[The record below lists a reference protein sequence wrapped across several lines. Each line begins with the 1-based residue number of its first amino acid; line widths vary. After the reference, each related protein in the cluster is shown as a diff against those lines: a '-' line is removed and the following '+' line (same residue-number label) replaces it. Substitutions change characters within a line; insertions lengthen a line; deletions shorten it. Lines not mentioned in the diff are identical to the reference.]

1 MTYVTRAAQVLR
13 TKRYAAW
20 YAARRTFEEFP
31 LRIPQHVL
39 DRIVAHAAADYPV
52 ECCGLLVG
60 QGNEVYSAHPVRN
73 LYAGDCCDR
82 FELDPIGH
90 VRVFEAARAAG
101 HKLVGCY
108 HSHPDGMALPSSIDR
123 RLARRFGGPFG
134 YLIVA
139 VGLYSAP
146 DLFGG
151 VIREDGEI
159 VPAILELEEVDRGPV
174 SS

>member
-1 MTYVTRAAQVLR
+1 M
-13 TKRYAAW
+13 
-20 YAARRTFEEFP
+20 
-31 LRIPQHVL
+31 RIPHYVL
-39 DRIVAHAAADYPV
+39 DRIVAHAVAEYPV

-60 QGNEVYSAHPVRN
+60 QGSEVYSAEPVRN

-108 HSHPDGMALPSSIDR
+108 HSHPDGVALPSSIDR
-123 RLARRFGGPFG
+123 RMARRFGGPFG

-139 VGLYSAP
+139 VGLHSAP
-146 DLFGG
+146 GLFSGL
-151 VIREDGEI
+151 IREDGEI
-159 VPAILELEEVDRGPV
+159 VRAPLELEEDERVPV